1 MEEERFFYLDNQKRI
16 ITDITIINTKI
27 INQSKIF
34 NSEYILYI
42 IKIISPFNSWHIKKR
57 YTEIKEIYDF
67 LIKRKPK
74 LKFPEFPPKRLFS
87 TKEST
92 IIERK
97 NRFEEIFFF
106 ILQNIEI
113 LKYNKLIDFFQIK
126 KTLLVIY
133 IKNCILVN
141 ENRISYEFI
150 DDASSNGSN
159 DLINISNNSDKD
171 YKEKKISETIKIKI
185 DKNNNNK
192 QLNEKTKNKEEKK
205 EELQKNLQNS
215 NKINDKKD
223 DNSNNNINDIINN
236 INFTTEEKGI
246 NNNAN
251 NINIRKIIKSNTNY
265 FKCYEEFKLASGNYS
280 SRSQVSFFIIKELLR
295 NLKVHSSNIF
305 EIINDFT
312 EYIKLKKKWKKFNEK
327 EIESLFIGIN
337 KDELYEDYYQSIL
350 KFEKPS
356 KKNSSGSIT
365 EKSTLSSTPQ
375 NISNINSIS
384 RSITSISNE
393 NISNIL
399 SKENDDLIDENMNND
414 NNCNLQGLFYYIG
427 KYEENYFGARSCLL
441 LLNKIFERD
450 FNPEIDIYIKIF
462 KKIDIKYIKKMN
474 LCKLYYINNGINQKL
489 SFNLINIY
497 TEGYNEKKQIKIL
510 KDLNA
515 DSAFINRFL
524 DNNIIDNIKKNP
536 YNL

>member
-1 MEEERFFYLDNQKRI
+1 MEEENFFYLDNQKRI
-16 ITDITIINTKI
+16 ITDINIINTKI
-27 INQSKIF
+27 VNQSKIF

-67 LIKRKPK
+67 LVKRRPK

-97 NRFEEIFFF
+97 NRFENIFYF
-106 ILQNIEI
+106 ILQNVEI

-141 ENRISYEFI
+141 ENRMSYESI
-150 DDASSNGSN
+150 DDNSSNSSN

-171 YKEKKISETIKIKI
+171 NKEKISENIKIKNE
-185 DKNNNNK
+185 KNNHKKQINIKIKNN
-192 QLNEKTKNKEEKK
+192 EEKK
-205 EELQKNLQNS
+205 EESDKILEKT

-223 DNSNNNINDIINN
+223 DNSNNINDIINN
-236 INFTTEEKGI
+236 IKLNTEEENT
-246 NNNAN
+246 NNNGF
-251 NINIRKIIKSNTNY
+251 NIRKIIKSNTNY
-265 FKCYEEFKLASGNYS
+265 FKCYEEFKLASGNYT

-295 NLKVHSSNIF
+295 NLKVHSSHIF
-305 EIINDFT
+305 EIISDFT
-312 EYIKLKKKWKKFNEK
+312 DYIKLKKKWKKFNEK
-327 EIESLFIGIN
+327 EIISLFIGIN

-350 KFEKPS
+350 KVEKPS
-356 KKNSSGSIT
+356 KKNSSSSIT
-365 EKSTLSSTPQ
+365 EKSTLSSTPHS
-375 NISNINSIS
+375 ISNINNIS
-384 RSITSISNE
+384 RSITNISNE
-393 NISNIL
+393 NFSNIIT
-399 SKENDDLIDENMNND
+399 KENDDIIDED
-414 NNCNLQGLFYYIG
+414 NLEGLLYYIG

-441 LLNKIFERD
+441 FLNKIFERD

-462 KKIDIKYIKKMN
+462 KKIEIKYIRKMN
-474 LCKLYYINNGINQKL
+474 LCKLYSINNCINQKL

-524 DNNIIDNIKKNP
+524 DNNIIDNIKQNP

>member
-141 ENRISYEFI
+141 ENRISYESI

-192 QLNEKTKNKEEKK
+192 QLNEKTKNK
-205 EELQKNLQNS
+205 
-215 NKINDKKD
+215 
-223 DNSNNNINDIINN
+223 
-236 INFTTEEKGI
+236 
-246 NNNAN
+246 
-251 NINIRKIIKSNTNY
+251 
-265 FKCYEEFKLASGNYS
+265 
-280 SRSQVSFFIIKELLR
+280 
-295 NLKVHSSNIF
+295 
-305 EIINDFT
+305 
-312 EYIKLKKKWKKFNEK
+312 
-327 EIESLFIGIN
+327 
-337 KDELYEDYYQSIL
+337 
-350 KFEKPS
+350 
-356 KKNSSGSIT
+356 
-365 EKSTLSSTPQ
+365 
-375 NISNINSIS
+375 
-384 RSITSISNE
+384 
-393 NISNIL
+393 
-399 SKENDDLIDENMNND
+399 
-414 NNCNLQGLFYYIG
+414 
-427 KYEENYFGARSCLL
+427 
-441 LLNKIFERD
+441 
-450 FNPEIDIYIKIF
+450 
-462 KKIDIKYIKKMN
+462 
-474 LCKLYYINNGINQKL
+474 
-489 SFNLINIY
+489 
-497 TEGYNEKKQIKIL
+497 
-510 KDLNA
+510 
-515 DSAFINRFL
+515 
-524 DNNIIDNIKKNP
+524 
-536 YNL
+536 